1 MESDPHPLALN
12 FGKAY
17 HLSPLKRCHV
27 LPQPSQPQE
36 QWVPNLLP
44 PVGTVP
50 NSNTAK
56 RIRGNCE
63 TQTNSWQINITPT
76 QIVKTAPWCTNSQ
89 YSNYLMDQNGGDLP
103 CLPPARHKN

>member
-1 MESDPHPLALN
+1 MESNPHPLALN

-27 LPQPSQPQE
+27 LSHIFQKPSQPQE

-50 NSNTAK
+50 N
-56 RIRGNCE
+56 
-63 TQTNSWQINITPT
+63 
-76 QIVKTAPWCTNSQ
+76 
-89 YSNYLMDQNGGDLP
+89 
-103 CLPPARHKN
+103 